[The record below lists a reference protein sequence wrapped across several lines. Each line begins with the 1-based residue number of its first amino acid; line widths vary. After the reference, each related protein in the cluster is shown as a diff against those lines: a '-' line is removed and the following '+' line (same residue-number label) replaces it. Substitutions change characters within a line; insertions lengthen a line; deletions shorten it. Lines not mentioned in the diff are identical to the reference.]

1 MPVRWLHYIAPMTSP
16 APRKAPA
23 KKRPIKPLARQLGY
37 HHGDLRR
44 ALVTAAR
51 RIIETRGPAKLTLRE
66 TARVAGVSVAA
77 PYRHFADMDALL
89 ATVLAEGFDELA
101 AALEQA
107 RRGADSPAAGLPAVG
122 KAYLA
127 FAAAHAPV
135 YRLMFSPLLD
145 KTEHP
150 ELMAAGER
158 ALGVL
163 MSTVIAGQ
171 KAGEVT
177 DADPR
182 LVALSGWSMCHGLA
196 SLHSDGVLASVM
208 PVDLNTVAPTIL
220 DLLERGIA
228 RHGMAGSLPRDAE
241 TAPSTSVDAQDQ
253 EG

>member
-1 MPVRWLHYIAPMTSP
+1 MLSTSTSKLSSLHYIAPMTSP
-16 APRKAPA
+16 TPRKVPA

-44 ALVTAAR
+44 ALIKAAR

-89 ATVLAEGFDELA
+89 AAVLAEGFDELA
-101 AALEQA
+101 HALDRA
-107 RRGADSPAAGLPAVG
+107 RCEAGSPAAGLPAVG
-122 KAYLA
+122 KAYLE
-127 FAAAHAPV
+127 FAATHAPI
-135 YRLMFSPLLD
+135 YRLMFAPLLD

-163 MSTVIAGQ
+163 MATVVAGQ
-171 KAGEVT
+171 DGGVVVA
-177 DADPR
+177 ADPR

-208 PVDLNTVAPTIL
+208 PVDLAAVAPAIL

-228 RHGMAGSLPRDAE
+228 LHGPLAPAE
-241 TAPSTSVDAQDQ
+241 NGDR
-253 EG
+253 